1 MKTLSRTFHL
11 YRYQIL
17 PTVEDLQLD
26 FIAGITS
33 KDELIRRKNAIF
45 ADVIKNTKKEF
56 FHPRAELTHQLYEMG
71 DFMVLKLG
79 ANRSLIR
86 ITKSFEEEEL
96 ENWPSVYVVINN
108 NPEVQLMAVELEAR
122 AFYRSSTVVNVLET
136 NINSWLEQFKLEVRI
151 NPTFLKNEFWRVVQ
165 THKNRITYVEFF
177 MVAPNLSNISKG
189 LELDLGELKSR
200 TNSINTNLALRS
212 PKGERL
218 TLSEDDR
225 FVQSLVNYSAEGG
238 GTIHLKARNIRKTI
252 KTEDSVK
259 SIEIDEINFT
269 GDHIP
274 EQLVSAF
281 NEVLK
286 ND

>member
-1 MKTLSRTFHL
+1 MKTLTRTFHL

-26 FIAGITS
+26 FVAGITS
-33 KDELIRRKNAIF
+33 KDELIRRKNTIF
-45 ADVIKNTKKEF
+45 ADLIRNTPKEF
-56 FHPRAELTHQLYEMG
+56 FHPRAELIHQFYEIG
-71 DFMVLKLG
+71 DFMVLKIG

-86 ITKSFEEEEL
+86 ITKNFEEEEL
-96 ENWPSVYVVINN
+96 ENWPSVYVIINN
-108 NPEVQLMAVELEAR
+108 DPEVQLMAVEVEPR
-122 AFYRSSTVVNVLET
+122 AFYRSSTVVNVLEI
-136 NINSWLEQFKLEVRI
+136 NINSWLEQFKLEIRI
-151 NPTFLKNEFWRVVQ
+151 NPTFLKNEFWKVVH

-177 MVAPNLSNISKG
+177 MVAPNLANISKG

-200 TNSINTNLALRS
+200 TNSINTNLALNC
-212 PKGERL
+212 PKGEKL

-225 FVQSLVNYSAEGG
+225 FVQSLVSYSAEGG

-259 SIEIDEINFT
+259 SIEIDEIYFT

-274 EQLVSAF
+274 EQLVSILT
-281 NEVLK
+281 EVLK